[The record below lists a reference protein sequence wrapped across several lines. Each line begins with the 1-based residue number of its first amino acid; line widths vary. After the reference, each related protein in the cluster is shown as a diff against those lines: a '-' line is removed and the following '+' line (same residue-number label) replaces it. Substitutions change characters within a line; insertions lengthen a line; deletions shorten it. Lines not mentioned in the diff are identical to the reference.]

1 MCGCFYSGHLPV
13 GVYLPNYGAIVG
25 RMMRRMG
32 LRMVRKRLLTP
43 QQLVASLSD
52 RRVFEDSRS
61 ASVYHHE
68 HHPDHHPHSSVPEQR
83 VTNTPETT
91 PRPPTHIPQPTRHHN
106 QGRRRDLTTPTG
118 AREEEEVEDE
128 VEESTKK

>member
-1 MCGCFYSGHLPV
+1 M

-25 RMMRRMG
+25 RMMRRIG
-32 LRMVRKRLLTP
+32 LRMNRKRLITP
-43 QQLVASLSD
+43 HQLVASLYN
-52 RRVFEDSRS
+52 RQVFEDSRS
-61 ASVYHHE
+61 ASIYHHE